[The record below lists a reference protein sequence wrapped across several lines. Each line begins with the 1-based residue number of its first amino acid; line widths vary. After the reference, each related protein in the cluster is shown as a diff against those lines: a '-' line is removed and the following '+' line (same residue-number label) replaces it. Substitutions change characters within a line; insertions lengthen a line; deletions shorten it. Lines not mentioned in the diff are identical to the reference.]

1 MASDHPATTPLKL
14 RATDRE
20 DLAVLSAALQDSIV
34 PVMDMTYL
42 AGEQRFVM
50 VVNRFKW
57 EAADDGAE
65 PPGAPPV
72 PIGNGEGA
80 PAYQRTQCGVTFLG
94 VVRVRLRG
102 IDLGRRQDLLS
113 LLAVEA
119 TEDGVRLV
127 FAGAAELRL
136 DLADGGE
143 AHLDCRLVD
152 LGEPWPTRN
161 LPRHGFEDGG
171 DSP

>member
-1 MASDHPATTPLKL
+1 MGQDDQGATALKL
-14 RATDRE
+14 RATDGE

-42 AGEQRFVM
+42 AEDRRFVM

-57 EAADDGAE
+57 EAADDAGDPGGAGD
-65 PPGAPPV
+65 PPAGDGA
-72 PIGNGEGA
+72 A
-80 PAYQRTQCGVTFLG
+80 QAYQRTHCGVSFFG
-94 VVRVRLRG
+94 VEHVRLRHV
-102 IDLGRRQDLLS
+102 DLSRRQDMLS
-113 LLAVEA
+113 LLSVEMA
-119 TEDGVRLV
+119 EGGVRLV
-127 FAGAAELRL
+127 FAGGGEIRL
-136 DLADGGE
+136 DLAGGSE

-152 LGEPWPTRN
+152 LGEPWPTSN